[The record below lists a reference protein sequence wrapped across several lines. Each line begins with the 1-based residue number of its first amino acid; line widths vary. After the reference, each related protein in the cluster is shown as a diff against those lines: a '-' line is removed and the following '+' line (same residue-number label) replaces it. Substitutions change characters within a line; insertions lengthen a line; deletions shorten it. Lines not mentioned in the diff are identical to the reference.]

1 MGVFLLRKDL
11 IIWISIWAI
20 VTTVALTA
28 IFVTDTANAGNSS
41 KVTICHAT
49 SSVNN
54 PYTLNTVDDSSI
66 DNEKNKYLNGHGDHT
81 GPVFDINGGKDQPR
95 WGDIIPP
102 FTSPSGSSFA
112 GYNWTEAGKSIWNS
126 ECNIVKPTPTPT
138 PSPTPT
144 PTPSP
149 TPTPTPSPTPTPTPS
164 PTPPPPPPPTTP
176 EPPRD
181 NPPIVETPTESS
193 DTIIPEEFPTVIPS
207 PEEIPQPEET
217 KDPEVVPPP
226 PTSIPAGGG
235 GTIRIPSLK

>member
-1 MGVFLLRKDL
+1 MGVFLLKKNTEKFVYNFVL
-11 IIWISIWAI
+11 PAIAVFGTIIVI
-20 VTTVALTA
+20 VLTA
-28 IFVTDTANAGNSS
+28 MFISDSANASDSENIS
-41 KVTICHAT
+41 ICHAT
-49 SSVNN
+49 SSISN
-54 PYTLNTVDDSSI
+54 PYTLITIDTSSI

-81 GPVFDINGGKDQPR
+81 GPVFNADGGKDQPV

-112 GYNWTEAGKSIWNS
+112 GYNWTEAGKSIWNN
-126 ECNIVKPTPTPT
+126 ECNTVK
-138 PSPTPT
+138 PTPT

-181 NPPIVETPTESS
+181 SPPIVETPTESS
-193 DTIIPEEFPTVIPS
+193 DTIIPEESPTVIPS